1 MKIKE
6 KFANLELDEP
16 YIFMCESDA
25 EKCEKIADDYAIEFT
40 EWICK
45 HHETDAIVFGIL
57 DTKELLKKFKSKKG
71 L

>member
-25 EKCEKIADDYAIEFT
+25 EKCEKIADDLAIEFA
-40 EWICK
+40 EWLLK
-45 HHETDAIVFGIL
+45 NDLYSEIL
-57 DTKELLKKFKSKKG
+57 LKLSNTKELLKKFKK
-71 L
+71 